1 MSYQEPAGSI
11 LAPTS
16 PEERIEALDL
26 LRGFAIVGMFAVHM
40 TNLFW
45 GDLLE
50 EQGPTTLD
58 EIIRVGGEFLFSTKA
73 FSLFGFLFGFGF
85 ALQLQRAR
93 YKRAP
98 FVPLYLR
105 RTLGLFIIGN
115 LTMLLG
121 INNDVLVL
129 YAMFALVLFLVRNF
143 SNRSI
148 LLLAVLLVINYIVI
162 DTLTSVPEYFGDSKL
177 VQLIKP
183 EAPSV
188 AQQAENLRV
197 YTQGTYGEFLVLR
210 FNKHVA
216 WWTSWQHFIFE
227 LELISIMLAGMLVA
241 RMGWLHDIEKH
252 ASLFRRV
259 LPWALAIGLV
269 LTALGEAAYE
279 LRHTERLDPA
289 LWLPGNLAFYPF
301 GSWPLVIAYASTL
314 VLLSLQQRCQRIL
327 AGLAAIGRMALS
339 NFVLTYIPFMFIAY
353 GWGLGLYGK
362 ASTTQMFLVLL
373 VQLPLQA
380 LLSEWWLQRF
390 RFGPLEWLWRS
401 FTYAEWQPVRRA
413 AEQ

>member
-16 PEERIEALDL
+16 SEERIEALDL
-26 LRGFAIVGMFAVHM
+26 LRGFAIVGMFTVHM

-58 EIIRVGGEFLFSTKA
+58 EIIRIGGEYLFSTKA
-73 FSLFGFLFGFGF
+73 FSLFSFLFGFGF

-93 YKRAP
+93 YKNAP

-115 LTMLLG
+115 LAMLLG

-129 YAMFALVLFLVRNF
+129 YAMFALVLYLVRNF

-148 LLLAVLLVINYIVI
+148 LLLAVLLVLNYIVI

-177 VQLIKP
+177 VQLIKS
-183 EAPSV
+183 EALSA

-210 FNKHVA
+210 FNKHIT

-241 RMGWLHDIEKH
+241 RTGWLHDIKKH

-259 LPWALAIGLV
+259 LPWALAIGLA
-269 LTALGEAAYE
+269 LTALGEAAY
-279 LRHTERLDPA
+279 
-289 LWLPGNLAFYPF
+289 
-301 GSWPLVIAYASTL
+301 
-314 VLLSLQQRCQRIL
+314 
-327 AGLAAIGRMALS
+327 
-339 NFVLTYIPFMFIAY
+339 
-353 GWGLGLYGK
+353 
-362 ASTTQMFLVLL
+362 
-373 VQLPLQA
+373 
-380 LLSEWWLQRF
+380 
-390 RFGPLEWLWRS
+390 
-401 FTYAEWQPVRRA
+401 
-413 AEQ
+413 